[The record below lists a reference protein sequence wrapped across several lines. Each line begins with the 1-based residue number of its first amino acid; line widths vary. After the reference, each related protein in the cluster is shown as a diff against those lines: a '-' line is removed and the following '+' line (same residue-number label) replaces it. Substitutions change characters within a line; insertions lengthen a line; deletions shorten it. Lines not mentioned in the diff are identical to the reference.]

1 MFENFPSGLLA
12 LLILAA
18 ALALVVA
25 LQRRGARAQAPEEAA
40 PAPAQPA
47 APSQPA
53 PQAAPDADLAV
64 LAAAAIAAYLGTSAD
79 RLVVR
84 SIRRI
89 APSET
94 PWIQAGR
101 TGSIR

>member
-47 APSQPA
+47 AQSP
-53 PQAAPDADLAV
+53 PDADLAV

-79 RLVVR
+79 QLVVR

>member
-25 LQRRGARAQAPEEAA
+25 LQRRGAPAQAPEEAA

-47 APSQPA
+47 
-53 PQAAPDADLAV
+53 PQSPPDADLAV
-64 LAAAAIAAYLGTSAD
+64 LAAAAIAAKLGTSAD
-79 RLVVR
+79 QLVVR

>member
-47 APSQPA
+47 
-53 PQAAPDADLAV
+53 PQSPPDADLAV

-79 RLVVR
+79 QLVVR

>member
-47 APSQPA
+47 
-53 PQAAPDADLAV
+53 PQSPPDADLAV
-64 LAAAAIAAYLGTSAD
+64 LAAAIAAYLGTSAD
-79 RLVVR
+79 QLVVR

>member
-40 PAPAQPA
+40 PVPAQPA
-47 APSQPA
+47 
-53 PQAAPDADLAV
+53 PQSPPDADLAV

-79 RLVVR
+79 QLVVR